1 MLRQIRLI
9 VAEWLLGKAQDIA
22 PAGSDEEAE
31 IAAFLLAYIVRR
43 QVARA
48 EAMKP

>member
-9 VAEWLLGKAQDIA
+9 IAEWLLGKAQDIA

-31 IAAFLLAYIVRR
+31 IAVFLLAYIIHR
-43 QVARA
+43 QVALAGER
-48 EAMKP
+48 